1 MTLSA
6 AILSADDDDVVRVV
20 VAVTVVLWSML
31 FVVADGGGDVDC
43 GNGDCRFHGGVIL
56 PLLVRRRLSFKQPV
70 PNVWDICVAMLD
82 VPRRTPYLESRAAF
96 KFAALRRALEQHI
109 HPG

>member
-31 FVVADGGGDVDC
+31 FVVADGGGDDDC
-43 GNGDCRFHGGVIL
+43 GNGDCRVHGGVIL

-70 PNVWDICVAMLD
+70 PNV
-82 VPRRTPYLESRAAF
+82 
-96 KFAALRRALEQHI
+96 
-109 HPG
+109 